1 MSLDWDQAVNESWKR
16 RACPICGS
24 LSVPSLPNSM
34 AKKPAEKMS
43 FVEVK
48 SYFIGLRHD
57 QIFFSYFRCLDC
69 ELLYCPW
76 YFTKEQIAILYSEMP
91 DNTMG
96 EDKSTISR
104 TQSAYA
110 KWILQDGVNSRAYLE
125 VGPDIGLLIRKIVS
139 LQTPRRAAFIEP
151 NSSVQPEL
159 IESVR
164 EISKV
169 EIVDFVE
176 NLQSSDFTLIVGIH
190 VFDHLLDPIQDL
202 IALRQRANN
211 GAHISIVVH
220 NEKSKLRQLLNSKWP
235 PFCLQHPQ
243 LYNPKTLENLLHRSG
258 WTVQKINKSTN
269 WYHLRYLAQI
279 SLTILGLKDYVSQIL
294 PNVEVPIRVGNIIT
308 LAQKSSIWQ
317 NNA

>member
-1 MSLDWDQAVNESWKR
+1 
-16 RACPICGS
+16 
-24 LSVPSLPNSM
+24 
-34 AKKPAEKMS
+34 
-43 FVEVK
+43 
-48 SYFIGLRHD
+48 
-57 QIFFSYFRCLDC
+57 
-69 ELLYCPW
+69 
-76 YFTKEQIAILYSEMP
+76 MP

-110 KWILQDGVNSRAYLE
+110 KWILQDGVNSEAYLE

-139 LQTPRRAAFIEP
+139 LKSPQKGAFIEP
-151 NSSVQPEL
+151 NSSVKSEL

-169 EIVDFVE
+169 EIVDVVE

-220 NEKSKLRQLLNSKWP
+220 NEKSKLRQLLNTKWP

-258 WTVQKINKSTN
+258 WTVQKIDKSTN

-317 NNA
+317 NYA